1 LKTLIFVADWNADV
15 IIIHFFSIYYCYFS
29 FIFLIWNYYYYYY
42 YFVGIPL
49 ALANFVIIKD

>member
-1 LKTLIFVADWNADV
+1 VADWNADV